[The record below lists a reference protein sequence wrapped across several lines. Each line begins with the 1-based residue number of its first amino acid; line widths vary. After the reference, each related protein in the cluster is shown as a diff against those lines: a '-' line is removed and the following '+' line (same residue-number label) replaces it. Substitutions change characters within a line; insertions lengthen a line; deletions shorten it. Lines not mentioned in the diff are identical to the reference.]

1 MARMW
6 RDRFS
11 ASDEAGETIE
21 RSRAWGRGRL
31 VVATVMAFSLIAAS
45 CTGDTSTPEDEG
57 GDDGAGS
64 SEVKNPGVFVHSL
77 GGEPETMDPAAST
90 DGGFGNRAII
100 QMYDFLVDL
109 PPDSAA
115 PVPMISTE
123 VPTQENGLVSDDGL
137 TYTFPIR
144 EGVTFHDGTDLTADD
159 VKYSWDRV
167 MEMDLPEGQASR
179 LTDIIDETTVVDEFT
194 FEVTL
199 NQPAAY
205 FLTTV
210 AYSPPAAIVSQ
221 DAVEANGGVVPGEPN
236 EFMTTN
242 EAGSGPYI
250 LEEWER
256 GERIHFTKNE
266 DYWNGAP
273 ALDARWEVVD
283 DESVIVLG
291 MQAGDFD
298 LVEPTPQ
305 YVEQLQ
311 SSDNVCF
318 DESGFLLEPLHL
330 AFNLNIDP
338 EQLPNS
344 DTIPPDFFFDPRVRK
359 AFNLAFD
366 YDAMVNAG
374 LEGFGASGTYLPPGV
389 LGWSEDAPKYSQDL
403 AEAERLFRESGWW
416 DQGFEIS
423 VLVEEAN
430 PTFLPVGLILKDNL
444 EAMNE
449 NFRVNVLQVAET
461 QFDEAH
467 GQTPFPYAMWI
478 KNADPF
484 TDPHQFMQTYFHP
497 DGEWGERLGFRNGM
511 ADPDALA
518 DVIDRAALSTDVDER
533 EALYGEALQMIYDD
547 PMWIWAADEKNVQIY
562 QCWVQ
567 DFVYN
572 PLWIMPR
579 WVFYDK

>member
-11 ASDEAGETIE
+11 ASDEAGEAIE

-31 VVATVMAFSLIAAS
+31 VVASLMAFSLVAAS

-311 SSDNVCF
+311 DSDNVCF

-344 DTIPPDFFFDPRVRK
+344 DTIPPDFFFDPRVRQ

-366 YDAMVNAG
+366 YEAMVNAG

-416 DQGFEIS
+416 EEGFEIS

-497 DGEWGERLGFRNGM
+497 DGEWGERHGFRNGM